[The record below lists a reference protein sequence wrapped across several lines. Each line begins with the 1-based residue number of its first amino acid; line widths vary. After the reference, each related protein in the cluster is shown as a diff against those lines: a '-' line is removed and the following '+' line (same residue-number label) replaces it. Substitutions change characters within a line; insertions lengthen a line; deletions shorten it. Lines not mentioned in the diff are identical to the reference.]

1 MYSHQELDTEK
12 VSSETNNTLSVN
24 FNEKSAALQGASP
37 LLLNADLTYR
47 IESGVFRP
55 TVSVVGNYFHDRI
68 YSLGSFDRGNIVE
81 KGIMMLNFVSNAN
94 ISEKWNLSF
103 TVENILNS
111 KIRRVQENKTG
122 DIDTYSY
129 KAGSDFSLGIKYN
142 IF

>member
-1 MYSHQELDTEK
+1 MYSHQELDSKK
-12 VSSETNNTLSVN
+12 VAQETNGTLSVN
-24 FNEKSAALQGASP
+24 FNDSSDALQGASP

-47 IESGVFRP
+47 IESGMFRP

-81 KGIMMLNFVSNAN
+81 KGIMMLNFVSNTTIN
-94 ISEKWNLSF
+94 EKWTLGL

-111 KIRRVQENKTG
+111 RIRRVQENQSG
-122 DIDTYSY
+122 DITTYNY
-129 KAGSDFSLGIKYN
+129 KAGSDFSLSIKYS